1 MGFAPKDA
9 DTTLVAGDE
18 LLVALRSEDLVLD
31 VLVTLDVFG
40 ADLDWEV
47 LRAGSGAVES
57 RVRGSEGHLGRSG
70 LTAHCKYD
78 PLGDPM
84 KQEQSGNKPP

>member
-1 MGFAPKDA
+1 MRFALEDA
-9 DTTLVAGDE
+9 DTALVAGDE

-31 VLVTLDVFG
+31 VLVTLDMLG

-70 LTAHCKYD
+70 LTAHCLHG
-78 PLGDPM
+78 PLSGPM